1 MSPKKSQKQK
11 NVILENIKSLVPKAP
26 KNLDI
31 NPFGLIENTKK
42 KVEKYYIDLKKRKEK
57 EKNR

>member
-42 KVEKYYIDLKKRKEK
+42 SRKILH
-57 EKNR
+57 